1 MKEYEIKYK
10 HGDKVYGLEVRNDG
24 TNIRII
30 KSQIISII
38 TSATKL
44 EYILASTNDMFG
56 SIFEC
61 SNVFGSK
68 DEVLI
73 ALQEIL

>member
-10 HGDKVYGLEVRNDG
+10 HGDKVYGLEVINDG
-24 TNIRII
+24 TTINII
-30 KSQIISII
+30 KSQIVSII
-38 TSATKL
+38 TSATEL
-44 EYILASTNDMFG
+44 EYKLANVDGMFG
-56 SIFEC
+56 NIFEC
-61 SNVFGSK
+61 NNVFGSK